1 MTTSE
6 NHLKTPAAPAKN
18 GSKRKRALMI
28 LALVVVVAGIAW
40 AVWYLLVARW
50 HEDTDDAYVQGNVV
64 AVTPQTAGTVVSI
77 GADDGMKVV
86 AGQVL
91 VQLDQNDARVAYEQA
106 SANLA
111 NTVRQVRGLYSAVDA
126 NRADIAARR
135 VAVEKAR
142 ADVARRAGLVATGA
156 VSSEELAH
164 AREELAAAEAALAGA
179 GENLS
184 RNRALVDATTLTNQ
198 PQVAA
203 AAAQFREAYLN
214 LQRTR
219 IVAPVTG
226 HVAKRTVQL
235 GQRVQPGVSLMTVVP
250 LDQVWVEANF
260 KETQLA
266 KMRIGQ
272 AVELHSDLYGKDVRY
287 DGHLE
292 SLGLGTGSAF
302 ALLPP
307 QNASGNWIKIVQ
319 RVPVRIAVDAK
330 ELRDHPLRLGLS
342 MHADVG
348 IRDQNGPLL
357 AAAPPAKAL
366 FVTDAYAR
374 QLAEADARIA
384 QIVRANLGRG

>member
-18 GSKRKRALMI
+18 GSKRKRALLI

-40 AVWYLLVARW
+40 ALWYLLVARW

-179 GENLS
+179 AAALRGPAGT
-184 RNRALVDATTLTNQ
+184 RAAAAR
-198 PQVAA
+198 VAA
-203 AAAQFREAYLN
+203 AIGGREA
-214 LQRTR
+214 RGGR
-219 IVAPVTG
+219 VVVRVVAAAEG
-226 HVAKRTVQL
+226 
-235 GQRVQPGVSLMTVVP
+235 
-250 LDQVWVEANF
+250 E
-260 KETQLA
+260 
-266 KMRIGQ
+266 GQ
-272 AVELHSDLYGKDVRY
+272 AHQREREARSHSMC
-287 DGHLE
+287 HF
-292 SLGLGTGSAF
+292 SS
-302 ALLPP
+302 P
-307 QNASGNWIKIVQ
+307 
-319 RVPVRIAVDAK
+319 
-330 ELRDHPLRLGLS
+330 
-342 MHADVG
+342 
-348 IRDQNGPLL
+348 
-357 AAAPPAKAL
+357 
-366 FVTDAYAR
+366 
-374 QLAEADARIA
+374 
-384 QIVRANLGRG
+384 